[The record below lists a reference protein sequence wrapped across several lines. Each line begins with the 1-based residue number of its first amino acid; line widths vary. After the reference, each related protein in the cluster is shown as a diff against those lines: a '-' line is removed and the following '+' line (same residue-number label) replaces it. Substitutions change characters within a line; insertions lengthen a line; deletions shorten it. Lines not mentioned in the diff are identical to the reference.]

1 MKKAIFA
8 ALLAALVSCAGKT
21 ETSQIEAYLD
31 ALRPQFAPH
40 KVTEVVRR
48 DSAVNP
54 LPELQRALD
63 FYAAQ
68 KADFESRLADIE
80 SARAR
85 GDALTVQV
93 ATLAAYDVAIN
104 ADPTAPLSWPTNARD
119 SAFVRIP
126 KDCIGIECRYTRSG
140 ASEDQSVF
148 YMSPQGGVAFSNTEM
163 VDRLPDVF
171 DALHDVEAVFD
182 KITRR

>member
-1 MKKAIFA
+1 MKRAIFA

-48 DSAVNP
+48 DSAACP
-54 LPELQRALD
+54 LPELERALA

-80 SARAR
+80 EARAK
-85 GDALTVQV
+85 GDNLTLQV
-93 ATLAAYDVAIN
+93 ATLAAYDVAIY

-119 SAFVRIP
+119 SAFVRSP
-126 KDCIGIECRYTRSG
+126 KDCIGIECRYTRGG
-140 ASEDQSVF
+140 ASADESVF
-148 YMSPQGGVAFSNTEM
+148 YMQDGRVVFSNTELI
-163 VDRLPDVF
+163 DKLPDVF

>member
-1 MKKAIFA
+1 MKRTIFA
-8 ALLAALVSCAGKT
+8 AFIVALVSCTSNT
-21 ETSQIEAYLD
+21 ESAKIEAYLD

-80 SARAR
+80 EASAK

-93 ATLAAYDVAIN
+93 ATLAAYDVAAN
-104 ADPTAPLSWPTNARD
+104 SDPVAPLSWPKSARD
-119 SAFVRIP
+119 SAFVRNP
-126 KDCIGIECRYTRSG
+126 KDCIAVECRYTREG
-140 ASEDQSVF
+140 ASEDESVF
-148 YMSPQGGVAFSNTEM
+148 YFSPDGKKVAYSNLEHI
-163 VDRLPDVF
+163 DRTLEVF
-171 DALHDVEAVFD
+171 DALDEVKKAFD
-182 KITRR
+182 NILR